1 MSDASFQDP
10 IAVDLDGTLL
20 RSDTLHEGVVQ
31 LLVHRPWLLL
41 VLLVKLFAGKAA
53 FKRYVTGAAPIDADT
68 IPEHGELLSYLKEQK
83 ARGRRLGLFSAA
95 DEGLVATFAERFG
108 IFDVAR
114 GSDGRRNLSGSE
126 KLAVIREE
134 FGSDFVYAGDA
145 KVDLPIW
152 RAATAAIVVG
162 RSPRL
167 RDSVAAVAPVE
178 RSFVEPPSRLKPWA
192 RALRLH
198 QWAKNVL
205 VFVPGILAF
214 PTLSPAGL
222 ASFALAFVTLG
233 TVASATY
240 LINDLADLPSDRRH
254 RSKRTRPLAACSI
267 KLSHGVAA
275 ALLLGIAAAALC
287 LLLPVKFLLPLGLY
301 VAATLAYSFG
311 IKRIAIL
318 DVLCLG
324 FLFTL
329 RIAAG
334 AMLVS
339 AEPPYWL
346 LAFSMFFFTS
356 LAFVKRY
363 TELLGLDPAQPQ
375 VHGRGYEVRDMPV
388 VLAAGL
394 ASGLCSLVVF
404 LIYLGDQHFNRAL
417 FANPEWLGATGAIV
431 AYWLLRV
438 WLLTVRDQMHDD
450 PVLFALKDMPSRV
463 MGMLVGLALLLAW

>member
-1 MSDASFQDP
+1 MSDVSSQDP

-31 LLVHRPWLLL
+31 LLVRRPWLLF
-41 VLLVKLFAGKAA
+41 VLLLKLFAGKAA
-53 FKRYVTGAAPIDADT
+53 FKQYVTSVAPIDAAG
-68 IPEHGELLSYLKEQK
+68 IPEHAELLSYLVEQK
-83 ARGRRLGLFSAA
+83 GRGRRLGLFSAA
-95 DEGLVATFAERFG
+95 NEGLVAAFATRFG
-108 IFDVAR
+108 IFDVSR
-114 GSDGRRNLSGSE
+114 GSDGRRNLSGAD
-126 KLAVIREE
+126 KLAAIREE
-134 FGSDFVYAGDA
+134 FGPNFVYAGDA
-145 KVDLPIW
+145 KVDMPIW
-152 RAATAAIVVG
+152 QAATAAIVVG

-167 RDSVAAVAPVE
+167 RDRVAATARIE
-178 RSFVEPPSRLKPWA
+178 RAFIDPPSRLQLWI

-198 QWAKNVL
+198 QWAKNIL
-205 VFVPGILAF
+205 IFVPGILAF
-214 PTLSPAGL
+214 PTLSPAAL
-222 ASFALAFVTLG
+222 ANFALGFVTLG

-240 LINDLADLPSDRRH
+240 LINDLADLSSDRRH
-254 RSKRTRPLAACSI
+254 RYKRTRPLAACAI

-275 ALLLGIAAAALC
+275 AMLLGAAAAILC
-287 LLLPVKFLLPLGLY
+287 LLLPRPFLLPLGLY
-301 VAATLAYSFG
+301 VAATLIYSFR

-334 AMLVS
+334 AVLVS
-339 AEPPYWL
+339 AAPPYWL

-363 TELLGLDPAQPQ
+363 TELLGLDPDYSEA
-375 VHGRGYEVRDMPV
+375 HGRGYQRRDMPV

-417 FANPEWLGATGAIV
+417 FAHPEWLGVTGAII

-438 WLLTVRDQMHDD
+438 WLLTARDEMHDD

-463 MGMLVGLALLLAW
+463 MGVLVGLALLLAW